1 MAALDKDRMMR
12 YQVEIKEAQN
22 VLAHIVSESGGEYTR
37 DSLKIRA
44 MKYTLITLVEA
55 ICNLCRHILAKKAH
69 TVVEEYLETILKMEE
84 KGFLSKEI
92 ANQLIPLT
100 KLRHQLIHSYWKTDD
115 QRLFIETKNSLKIID
130 QFMSEISQLIANQ
143 P

>member
-22 VLAHIVSESGGEYTR
+22 VLAQIVSESGGEYTR

-55 ICNLCRHILAKKAH
+55 ICKP
-69 TVVEEYLETILKMEE
+69 
-84 KGFLSKEI
+84 LSPHSGKES
-92 ANQLIPLT
+92 
-100 KLRHQLIHSYWKTDD
+100 SYCC
-115 QRLFIETKNSLKIID
+115 
-130 QFMSEISQLIANQ
+130 
-143 P
+143 